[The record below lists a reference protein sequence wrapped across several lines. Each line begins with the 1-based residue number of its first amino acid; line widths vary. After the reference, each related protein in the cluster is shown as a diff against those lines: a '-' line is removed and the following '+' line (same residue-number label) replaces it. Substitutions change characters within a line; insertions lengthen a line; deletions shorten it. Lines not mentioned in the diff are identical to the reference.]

1 MFMTVIIYF
10 IRNETEGDNKFIK
23 ITKADFYRSPRL
35 GSNYQKNIY
44 YIKKYII
51 HREIKLVCFGIC
63 INFYFYFDLVFSI
76 KHKNKTDEN
85 KIRV

>member
-1 MFMTVIIYF
+1 MFMTVILYF

-23 ITKADFYRSPRL
+23 ITKADFYKSPRL
-35 GSNYQKNIY
+35 SSNL
-44 YIKKYII
+44 KKYII

-76 KHKNKTDEN
+76 KHKNITDEN

>member
-10 IRNETEGDNKFIK
+10 IRNETGGDNKFIK
-23 ITKADFYRSPRL
+23 ITKADFYRSPRF
-35 GSNYQKNIY
+35 GSNL
-44 YIKKYII
+44 KKYII
-51 HREIKLVCFGIC
+51 HREIKLVCFGVC